1 MKNSLVKVNA
11 VSVRNQNNVRR
22 MHGTVD
28 RILDMPGVMRV
39 ICGRCDE
46 GALSMLEHTAR
57 RENELAGMDMA
68 VGCIVSDKPLSEV
81 EIARSSRA
89 QIEHNGSVL
98 VPSAAVVSLQKRRA
112 YHIKPP
118 FQLAVVF
125 RVGLHRVDFREL
137 HRRFVQKLDNRV
149 SVIRAQI
156 NVNLL
161 RADFKQVKLLL
172 GGCFNLGE
180 IIELSA

>member
-39 ICGRCDE
+39 VCGRCDE

-81 EIARSSRA
+81 EIARMA
-89 QIEHNGSVL
+89 QLI
-98 VPSAAVVSLQKRRA
+98 QKRMIGYRGNA
-112 YHIKPP
+112 PVI
-118 FQLAVVF
+118 
-125 RVGLHRVDFREL
+125 GNREM
-137 HRRFVQKLDNRV
+137 RF
-149 SVIRAQI
+149 
-156 NVNLL
+156 
-161 RADFKQVKLLL
+161 
-172 GGCFNLGE
+172 
-180 IIELSA
+180 IEE

>member
-81 EIARSSRA
+81 EIARMVMERGTA
-89 QIEHNGSVL
+89 QLI
-98 VPSAAVVSLQKRRA
+98 QKRMIGYRGNA
-112 YHIKPP
+112 PVI
-118 FQLAVVF
+118 
-125 RVGLHRVDFREL
+125 GNREM
-137 HRRFVQKLDNRV
+137 RF
-149 SVIRAQI
+149 
-156 NVNLL
+156 
-161 RADFKQVKLLL
+161 
-172 GGCFNLGE
+172 
-180 IIELSA
+180 IEE